1 MPHLKTNKATKRQN
15 SENVSGHPS
24 LAARVQR
31 VFLLLMPLCLFFSF
45 HPVIK
50 LGETSVMN
58 YELSVAEIWL
68 VLFSLVSLINIKPVA
83 KFYGVKK
90 LAVAAILP
98 VYFFLSAVWSANHFR
113 AILTA
118 GLFSLIVFAGLNIFW
133 LIKTDQSSKH
143 SAGSLLTCL
152 KKSLIL
158 SATAIS
164 IFCLAQCILDL
175 IGVSQQYTMLCN
187 GCVYNSFGFPH
198 PNGFAIE
205 PQFMGN
211 LLLAPALL
219 GFYELSVYAKNKH
232 KPLFKKPTLITL
244 LLIITTT
251 LFLTLSRGAIYAFC
265 LGFLVQ
271 QIWLAIRAHK
281 QNQSALATLIKPITL
296 SLTAFIFAI
305 SLQGL
310 FAAVSPTNDTFYSGI
325 TKSLHQL
332 TLGKIDLRPQS
343 TSTNDTES
351 TSTNTQP
358 TSTEPQSSQSAEQ
371 PTEEAV
377 ISHFSGYVAEST
389 NVRLNLNSLA
399 IKTWS
404 SQPRY
409 VLIGTGL
416 GSAGI
421 AIHDYAPEEIG
432 AKEIIQNEYLS
443 LLLETGLIGCA
454 TILAVII
461 YGILKSRAFLKAQKP
476 AAKSS
481 YLATLPLFLSV
492 IFSFALTLLFF
503 SGIPNAIHIYL
514 FPLIL
519 ISLPTKHYSVIAQKV

>member
-1 MPHLKTNKATKRQN
+1 
-15 SENVSGHPS
+15 
-24 LAARVQR
+24 
-31 VFLLLMPLCLFFSF
+31 
-45 HPVIK
+45 
-50 LGETSVMN
+50 
-58 YELSVAEIWL
+58 
-68 VLFSLVSLINIKPVA
+68 
-83 KFYGVKK
+83 
-90 LAVAAILP
+90 
-98 VYFFLSAVWSANHFR
+98 
-113 AILTA
+113 
-118 GLFSLIVFAGLNIFW
+118 
-133 LIKTDQSSKH
+133 
-143 SAGSLLTCL
+143 
-152 KKSLIL
+152 
-158 SATAIS
+158 
-164 IFCLAQCILDL
+164 
-175 IGVSQQYTMLCN
+175 MLCN
-187 GCVYNSFGFPH
+187 GCVYSSFGFPH

-211 LLLAPALL
+211 LLLVPALL
-219 GFYELSVYAKNKH
+219 GFYELSVYAKDKH
-232 KPLFKKPTLITL
+232 KPLFKKPILITL
-244 LLIITTT
+244 LLIIATT

-296 SLTAFIFAI
+296 SLIAFIFAI
-305 SLQGL
+305 SFQGL
-310 FAAVSPTNDTFYSGI
+310 FAAVSPTNDTFYSGV
-325 TKSLHQL
+325 TKSIHQL

-343 TSTNDTES
+343 TSTNNTQS
-351 TSTNTQP
+351 TSTNTEP
-358 TSTEPQSSQSAEQ
+358 TSTEPQSSQPVEQ
-371 PTEEAV
+371 SPEEATT
-377 ISHFSGYVAEST
+377 SHFSGYVAEST
-389 NVRLNLNSLA
+389 NVRLSLNSLA

-421 AIHDYAPEEIG
+421 AIHDYAPEETG

-461 YGILKSRAFLKAQKP
+461 YATLKSRAFLKAQKP
-476 AAKSS
+476 AVKSS

-519 ISLPTKHYSVIAQKV
+519 ISLPAKHHSVVAQKV